1 MKTFRYASE
10 LHLSRPIQ
18 EVFAFFSNAA
28 NLETLTPPWLHFHV
42 LTPQPIVMAVGT
54 RIQYRLRL
62 RGLPVR
68 WESQITAWD
77 PPHRF
82 VDQQIRGPYRL
93 WYHEHT
99 FLERDGRTAVRDQ
112 VTYAVPGGSLINSLF
127 VAPDV
132 RRIFAFRTEKLRELF
147 PGTLGQQSP

>member
-1 MKTFRYASE
+1 MKTFQYTSE
-10 LHLSRPIQ
+10 LWLARPIQ
-18 EVFAFFSNAA
+18 EVFAFFSSAA

-42 LTPQPIVMAVGT
+42 LTPDPIVMAVGT

-62 RGLPVR
+62 RGFPIR
-68 WESQITAWD
+68 WESKITAWE

-82 VDQQIRGPYRL
+82 VDQQVCGPYRL

-99 FLERDGRTAVRDQ
+99 FFERDGRTCVRDQ
-112 VTYAVPGGSLINSLF
+112 VTYAVTGGALINSLL

-147 PGTLGQQSP
+147 PDALA

>member
-1 MKTFRYASE
+1 MKTFEHRSE
-10 LHLSRPIQ
+10 LWLSRPLA

-28 NLETLTPPWLHFHV
+28 NLETLTPPWLRFQV
-42 LTPQPIVMAVGT
+42 LTPQPIPMAVGT

-62 RGLPVR
+62 NGLPLR
-68 WESQITAWD
+68 WESQITAWE

-82 VDQQIRGPYRL
+82 VDQQLRGPYRL

-99 FLERDGRTAVRDQ
+99 FFEHDGRACVRDH
-112 VTYAVPGGSLINSLF
+112 VTYSVFGGTLVNSLF

-132 RRIFAFRTEKLRELF
+132 RRIFAYRTQKLVELF
-147 PGTLGQQSP
+147 PANI

>member
-1 MKTFRYASE
+1 MKTFQYSSE
-10 LHLSRPIQ
+10 LWLARPIQ

-28 NLETLTPPWLHFHV
+28 NLETLTPPWVHFRI
-42 LTPQPIVMAVGT
+42 LTPQPVAMGVGA

-68 WESQITAWD
+68 WESKITAWD

-93 WYHEHT
+93 WYHEHI
-99 FLERDGRTAVRDQ
+99 FLERAGRTGVRDH
-112 VTYAVPGGSLINSLF
+112 VTYAVPGGSLINSLI

-147 PGTLGQQSP
+147 AGSLDQPST